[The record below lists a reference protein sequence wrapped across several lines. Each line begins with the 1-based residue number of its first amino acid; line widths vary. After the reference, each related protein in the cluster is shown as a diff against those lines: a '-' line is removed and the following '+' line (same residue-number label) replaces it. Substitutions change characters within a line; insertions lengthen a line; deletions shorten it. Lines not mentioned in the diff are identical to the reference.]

1 MASLGDMFGKIGIG
15 GSGGGSFLMTAVYIV
30 IGSIVLI
37 SCGFGLWWFLSR
49 KKRWNLK
56 VEIKIPRNIKQIRQR
71 DGTLKVVGNLNKE
84 WGKGFYNAKQG
95 VVYIKRKGKKAVPM
109 KPFDVKQFL
118 STGNI
123 LTVIQIGIEDYRPV
137 LDESYIEVLDDKKN
151 EFGKFDEAALIKA
164 KIDTS
169 ESKSWKN
176 SFEREAKMTYSIKN
190 WIAEHGALI
199 AMGIVLMMNLVGFS
213 IVIARMPK

>member
-1 MASLGDMFGKIGIG
+1 MALGDLIGSTG
-15 GSGGGSFLMTAVYIV
+15 FGGGGFTGNIITIILGAV
-30 IGSIVLI
+30 VL
-37 SCGFGLWWFLSR
+37 SCCGFALWFFITK
-49 KKRWNLK
+49 KKRWNIK
-56 VEIKIPRNIKQIRQR
+56 VEFKIPRNIKKVRMKSTGEVRVI
-71 DGTLKVVGNLNKE
+71 GTINKE
-84 WGKGFYNAKQG
+84 WGKGNYNAKQG
-95 VVYIKRKGKKAVPM
+95 VVYVKRKGKKPVAM
-109 KPFDVKQFL
+109 KPFDIKQYL

-137 LDESYIEVLDDKKN
+137 KDESYLEIKDEDGDD
-151 EFGKFDEAALIKA
+151 GALINA
-164 KIDTS
+164 IIDTS

-190 WIAEHGALI
+190 WIAEHGGLI